1 MNRDDDDLDLIDPAR
16 SARLY
21 DVGLPGFIAAT
32 AIGADGETHLVLAH
46 GDALGDPTV
55 RYDPDTLD
63 ALHEQRGPLP
73 LEYVRRVTIT
83 SRTHRRHPQ

>member
-1 MNRDDDDLDLIDPAR
+1 MTADDFDIPDVAR
-16 SARLY
+16 SARLS
-21 DVGLPGFIAAT
+21 DVGLAGYVAT
-32 AIGADGETHLVLAH
+32 VAVSADGTEHLVLAH
-46 GDALGDPTV
+46 GAALGDPRV

-63 ALHEQRGPLP
+63 ALHEQCGPLP

>member
-1 MNRDDDDLDLIDPAR
+1 MIDDDDFDLIDPAR

-21 DVGLPGFIAAT
+21 DVGLRGYIAAT
-32 AIGADGETHLVLAH
+32 AVSADGATHLVLAH
-46 GDALGDPTV
+46 GAALGDPTV

-73 LEYVRRVTIT
+73 LEFVAG
-83 SRTHRRHPQ
+83 

>member
-21 DVGLPGFIAAT
+21 DVGLPGYIAAT

-46 GDALGDPTV
+46 GDALGDTGV
-55 RYDPDTLD
+55 RYDPDCAD
-63 ALHEQRGPLP
+63 APHEQCGQLP
-73 LEYVRRVTIT
+73 LEFVRRLTIA
-83 SRTHRRHPQ
+83 SRTHRPPP